1 MTTALT
7 IIERDP
13 LVIYDGGTNH
23 GGRGLLP
30 HVADFQRKS
39 NVIDVKIIGV
49 DPIPGR
55 APQFVQDAAAH
66 GLRAQAREA
75 KIEDV
80 ITEGVDNAPVILNMD
95 TPRAHAQALHLLADT
110 DSPVLG
116 VLFAGDP
123 ADRRLYGIRYTCGG
137 EEHEPKLKLA
147 RTFTSLAAFDGK
159 GGRERV
165 WGERG
170 RPEHRP
176 LEPVYREWAGK
187 FVRENLAKL
196 AVGLPSNNHYIE
208 LTRDGQRTMPV
219 FIRESPYGW
228 ASPFTLA
235 VEVLGNPEAAI
246 LPGDEFVIAEL
257 RPEGARLHF
266 ARLGKT
272 DGRVRVNG
280 YAGFDQE
287 TLDVAERAERERQ
300 VQHEAALQLA
310 ERERQTREVAE
321 AVRRAE
327 QKTISRRRPL
337 FFTD

>member
-13 LVIYDGGTNH
+13 LVVYDGGTNH

-55 APQFVQDAAAH
+55 ANQFVQDAAAH

-80 ITEGVDNAPVILNMD
+80 ITEGVGNALIILNMD
-95 TPRAHAQALHLLADT
+95 APRAHAAALASAADT

-116 VLFAGDP
+116 ALYATAP
-123 ADRRLYGIRYTCGG
+123 ADGQLYGIRYVCLG
-137 EEHEPKLKLA
+137 EEHEHKQELA
-147 RTFTSLAAFDGK
+147 RLFASLAAFGAK

-176 LEPVYREWAGK
+176 LERVYRDWTGT
-187 FVRENLAKL
+187 FVRENLAKI
-196 AVGLPSNNHYIE
+196 AVGLPSNNHHIE
-208 LTRDGQRTMPV
+208 LTRDGTHTLPV
-219 FIRESPYGW
+219 IIRESPQGW

-235 VEVLGNPEAAI
+235 VEVLGNPPAPI
-246 LPGDEFVIAEL
+246 LRGDEFVIAEL
-257 RPEGARLHF
+257 RPEGARFHF